1 MSQSITYMIELIE
14 LQKTPYGE
22 EVGTRG
28 LVTSSDIDEILKLSK
43 VLGGAYGEK
52 VGCFRIK
59 DSNNNYLT
67 PKQYKDFMRQVF
79 I

>member
-1 MSQSITYMIELIE
+1 MSQSITYMIEIIE

-28 LVTSSDIDEILKLSK
+28 IVTSSDIDEILKFSR
-43 VLGGAYGEK
+43 VMDGDYGEK

-79 I
+79 M

>member
-1 MSQSITYMIELIE
+1 MSQSITYMIEIIE

-28 LVTSSDIDEILKLSK
+28 IVTSSDIDEILKLSR
-43 VLGGAYGEK
+43 VMNGVYGDK

-67 PKQYKDFMRQVF
+67 SKQYKDFMRQVY

>member
-1 MSQSITYMIELIE
+1 MGQSITYMIELNE
-14 LQKTPYGE
+14 LQNTPYGAR
-22 EVGTRG
+22 VGTRG
-28 LVTSSDIDEILKLSK
+28 LITSSDIDEILKMSRLI
-43 VLGGAYGEK
+43 GGDYGEQ

>member
-1 MSQSITYMIELIE
+1 MSQCITYMIELIE

-22 EVGTRG
+22 KVGTRG
-28 LVTSSDIDEILKLSK
+28 LVTSSDIDEILKLSR
-43 VLGGAYGEK
+43 VMNGDYGER

-67 PKQYKDFMRQVF
+67 SKQYKDFMRQVF